1 MSPAPRRLPIL
12 GVRGLPAVAAV
23 AAAVAA
29 VAAVVAVVAAPP
41 QPPRVAVVPHLVGE
55 EDYALD
61 LRIKE
66 AIDDW
71 DPRKIRNPYVETVPG
86 VDAQGGRVDR
96 RVIIRRDLAEF
107 IADVEAAEALGKAF
121 FWDMQAGSDFRR
133 SGGSFVGTACAS
145 CHYRA
150 GADARDTHTTR
161 IPYVVWEK
169 YLLDND
175 HPLAF
180 GEKQLPFEVEP
191 LASQSV
197 SIEGLYDP
205 RTRPPR
211 PAPTRPGADDA
222 FDAAADDEQITP
234 LSLIVGSQG
243 VPRLEFTGLEE
254 GPPPAAGDWQSE
266 NGEPTPVPEPRAG
279 RSAAEWT
286 MFVAG
291 QKSGGRRFRQIT
303 ARNSPTAINAVFSDR
318 LFHDGRA
325 ESTFNGFSIFGDDDR
340 REVIHVRRADGAIEP
355 VTVALSHAAL
365 ASQAVGPIVSDV
377 EMSYHGRTF
386 PDLARK
392 LLPSPVLGYQQV
404 ADDDSHLG
412 AAKAAGLV
420 GPGSSYRRLIQ
431 RAFRR
436 EWWDGSVAGAAVP
449 AGGFAEDA
457 ARVPL
462 VLSGGEGGLMEANF
476 PLYWGLAILLYQ
488 AGLVS
493 NESPFDSM
501 MAGDPAPLNRLW
513 EEKHERLEAVLMDR
527 TQTRHPPPA
536 GVPRPPLGSGAEVFQ
551 LGFRLFFS
559 KGCRDCHEGPLF
571 SEPMNRL
578 DNGESMEPIAR
589 LVEHSLLP
597 NSRGDAIGLVL
608 EPAHRRVL
616 ERVADAIVAAG
627 APSRRFAE
635 RLALDLDL
643 LREEARG
650 STKRMTGL
658 VTERLRAV
666 RIAEDGAG
674 GIADLLIGWER
685 NRAASAGRRT
695 FFTEDERVDLAK
707 LIADPL
713 LVERTPIPTDLLTF
727 RRPLPFAGP
736 YATRPYAFYDMGFYN
751 LGVAPP
757 RYDRGVGDFSSTD
770 FPSGEQ
776 EKRRQTAVG
785 HVQVASGSAYRFDPE
800 WRTGRYGAI
809 DAGRDA
815 GASADTSWFRD
826 VPGWPGGDYPQ
837 PIPSQRRADVH
848 FFSRSRRLVLSET
861 PWGHRKPLLHDNE
874 LLFWGSFKTPSLRNV
889 ALTPPYMHNGRVL
902 TIEDVLEFYDRG
914 GDVPVD
920 RDLNP
925 DKHPA
930 MRSIDLS
937 LNEKLALAFLL
948 ESLTD
953 ERVQHEQAPFD
964 HPALVLANGYAP
976 DGTDKLVTLTAVGAA
991 GVADADVP
999 PSFPAAK

>member
-1 MSPAPRRLPIL
+1 MSPVPSTRPRI
-12 GVRGLPAVAAV
+12 
-23 AAAVAA
+23 AAAAIA
-29 VAAVVAVVAAPP
+29 CLALASLTTAVVISAPAAPP
-41 QPPRVAVVPHLVGE
+41 EPSRPVVVPHLVGE

-86 VDAQGGRVDR
+86 VDAEGRPVER

-121 FWDMQAGSDFRR
+121 FWDMQTGSDFRR
-133 SGGSFVGTACAS
+133 TGGTFVGTSCGS

-169 YLLDND
+169 YVLDQD
-175 HPLAF
+175 HPLAL
-180 GEKQLPFEVEP
+180 GEKQLPFDVESR
-191 LASQSV
+191 ASKPV
-197 SIEGLYDP
+197 TIDGLYDP
-205 RTRPPR
+205 RTRPAR
-211 PAPTRPGADDA
+211 PAPARPGAAADA
-222 FDAAADDEQITP
+222 FDAAADDEPITP

-243 VPRLEFTGLEE
+243 VPRLEFRGLAE
-254 GPPPAAGDWQSE
+254 GPPPATGDWASE
-266 NGEPTPVPEPRAG
+266 RSGLTPVPEAKPG
-279 RSAAEWT
+279 RPAPEWT

-291 QKSGGRRFRQIT
+291 QKTEGRRFRQIT

-340 REVIHVRRADGAIEP
+340 REVIHVRRADGTVEP

-392 LLPSPVLGYQQV
+392 LLPAPVLGYQQV
-404 ADDDSHLG
+404 ADDDSRLG

-436 EWWDGSVAGAAVP
+436 EWWDGSVAGAAAP

-462 VLSGGEGGLMEANF
+462 VLSGGEGTLMEANF

-501 MAGDPAPLNRLW
+501 MAGDPDPVNRLW
-513 EEKHERLEAVLMDR
+513 KERHEKLESVLMDR
-527 TQTRHPPPA
+527 VQTRHPPPA

-551 LGFRLFFS
+551 LGFRLFIS
-559 KGCRDCHEGPLF
+559 KGCRDCHEGPLL

-578 DNGESMEPIAR
+578 DNGEAMEPIAR
-589 LVEHSLLP
+589 LIEHSLLP

-608 EPAHRRVL
+608 EAAHRKVL
-616 ERVADAIVAAG
+616 ARVADLLVAAG

-643 LREEARG
+643 LREEAGG
-650 STKRMTGL
+650 STRRMTEL
-658 VTERLRAV
+658 VAERLIAL
-666 RIAEDGAG
+666 RIAEAGAA
-674 GIADLLIGWER
+674 GIAEQLIGWER
-685 NRAASAGRRT
+685 SRSAAAGRRT
-695 FFTEDERVDLAK
+695 FFSEDERVDMAK
-707 LIADPL
+707 LIADPV
-713 LVERTPIPTDLLTF
+713 LVERTPIPPDTLAF

-757 RYDRGVGDFSSTD
+757 RYDRGIGDFSSTD
-770 FPSGEQ
+770 IPTPTADPG
-776 EKRRQTAVG
+776 KRRAAAG
-785 HVQVASGSAYRFDPE
+785 HQQVASGMAYRFDPE
-800 WRTGRYGAI
+800 WRTGRHAAG
-809 DAGRDA
+809 DADRA
-815 GASADTSWFRD
+815 AATWADTSWFRD
-826 VPGWPGGDYPQ
+826 VPAWPGGDYPQ
-837 PIPSQRRADVH
+837 PIPGQRRADVH
-848 FFSRSRRLVLSET
+848 FFSRARRLVLSET
-861 PWGHRKPLLHDNE
+861 QWGHRKPLLHDNE
-874 LLFWGSFKTPSLRNV
+874 LLFWGSFKTPTLRNV

-902 TIEDVLEFYDRG
+902 TIGDVLDFYDRG
-914 GDVPVD
+914 GDVPFD
-920 RDLNP
+920 RELNP

-930 MRSIDLS
+930 MRGIDLS

-953 ERVQHEQAPFD
+953 DRVRHERAPFD
-964 HPALVLANGYAP
+964 HPALVIADGYTPEGA
-976 DGTDKLVTLTAVGAA
+976 DKLVTLPAVGAGGLA
-991 GVADADVP
+991 AAAVP
-999 PSFPAAK
+999 PVFPAPR